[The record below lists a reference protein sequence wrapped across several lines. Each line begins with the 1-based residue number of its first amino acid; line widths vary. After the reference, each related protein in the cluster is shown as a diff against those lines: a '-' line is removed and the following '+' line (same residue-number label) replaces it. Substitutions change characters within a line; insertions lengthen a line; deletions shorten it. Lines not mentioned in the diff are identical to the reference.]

1 MSIKN
6 LPFPPRLIGIQ
17 TACSAC
23 DHCVFACFRLQIDPP
38 PFRLVDVDVPSHQ
51 RPHPQGH
58 QRRGIDL
65 QDFGELL
72 MTSGLVL
79 LPNVTW
85 LSFHS
90 GYDFG
95 YLVKLL
101 TSTPLPAQVLMLL
114 QYIHAYR
121 TED

>member
-1 MSIKN
+1 
-6 LPFPPRLIGIQ
+6 
-17 TACSAC
+17 
-23 DHCVFACFRLQIDPP
+23 
-38 PFRLVDVDVPSHQ
+38 
-51 RPHPQGH
+51 
-58 QRRGIDL
+58 
-65 QDFGELL
+65 

-101 TSTPLPAQVLMLL
+101 TCSNLPTQVRRPKISGRGGTMCWAPLRLSSMMCIYSA
-114 QYIHAYR
+114 
-121 TED
+121 